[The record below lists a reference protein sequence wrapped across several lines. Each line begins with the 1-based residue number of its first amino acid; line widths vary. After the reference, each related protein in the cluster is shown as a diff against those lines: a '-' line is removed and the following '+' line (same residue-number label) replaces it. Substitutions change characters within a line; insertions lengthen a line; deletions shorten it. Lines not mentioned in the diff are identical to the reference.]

1 MFIVQKLIKSPK
13 KLNFKVNSKFY
24 YFEPIKKKYIGRRY
38 LDWINNPSINQFLTK
53 VSTKRNIN
61 DLYKKINL
69 LRKNES
75 ELYSIHKKDKS
86 HIGNIT
92 IANLKKNGNGY
103 YGLMIGDQRSR
114 DIGAGG
120 YITLMVISAFFDFL
134 KFKKISVASSIK
146 NYKAINTLKK
156 VGFRSIKI
164 KNNIKYFELNKNKW
178 DMIKSK
184 FLFHTLKVKVLK
196 K

>member
-1 MFIVQKLIKSPK
+1 
-13 KLNFKVNSKFY
+13 
-24 YFEPIKKKYIGRRY
+24 
-38 LDWINNPSINQFLTK
+38 
-53 VSTKRNIN
+53 
-61 DLYKKINL
+61 
-69 LRKNES
+69 
-75 ELYSIHKKDKS
+75 
-86 HIGNIT
+86 
-92 IANLKKNGNGY
+92 
-103 YGLMIGDQRSR
+103 MIGDQKSR

-156 VGFRSIKI
+156 VGFRSVKI

-178 DMIKSK
+178 AMIKSK
-184 FLFHTLKVKVLK
+184 FLFDTLRVKILK